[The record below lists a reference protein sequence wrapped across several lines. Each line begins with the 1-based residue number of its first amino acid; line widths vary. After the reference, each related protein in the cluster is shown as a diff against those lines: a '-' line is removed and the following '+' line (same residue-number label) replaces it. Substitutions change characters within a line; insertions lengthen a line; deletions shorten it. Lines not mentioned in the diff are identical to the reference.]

1 YEFDIGWAYI
11 RGLEMLGLARVRK
24 IPPQIRLGA
33 VKPVADDK
41 TREPIIA
48 NRYEVMANYAG
59 SLRRASR
66 AEVARLK
73 SEGAAS
79 SAKLATMLAAH
90 RWLHRDDDKIPPAL
104 KGQVAEAVAQSPYLA
119 KLVAMREEL
128 RLLCTRTGVSSAPLV
143 GDQQAWLHKAEESGI
158 AARQEFALRLRAVHA

>member
-1 YEFDIGWAYI
+1 SHA
-11 RGLEMLGLARVRK
+11 GLGMPGLGTVRK
-24 IPPQIRLGA
+24 PPPQPKLGA
-33 VKPVADDK
+33 IKPVADDK
-41 TREPIIA
+41 TLEAIIA
-48 NRYEVMANYAG
+48 NRYEVMANYAR

-104 KGQVAEAVAQSPYLA
+104 KGQVAEAV
-119 KLVAMREEL
+119 
-128 RLLCTRTGVSSAPLV
+128 
-143 GDQQAWLHKAEESGI
+143 
-158 AARQEFALRLRAVHA
+158 